1 MTGFGSADGTV
12 LGGRLRVEIRTV
24 NHRYYNP
31 QLKLVFELGGVEGQL
46 RERLRQLLE
55 RGHVVVT
62 ARWVEPPPTDG
73 AVAVDL
79 ARARQVV
86 AAAHELKKKLKLKG
100 EIDLGFVARQPDV
113 LSTHTDGAVAA
124 AWSEVEPI
132 VAQAAQEVLAMRARE
147 GRALAT
153 DLTARLAALEA
164 GAAAVAQRAPA
175 RLAAELARRKQAVA
189 ELAAGGPVAAPRVVV
204 LAAPS
209 GGGKTTI
216 ANELRRRLPTIFGYS
231 VSATTRKP
239 RTGERDGEDYY
250 FLTREEFQR
259 RVRAGDFLEWAEY
272 AGELYGTLQA
282 EVARVLAGG
291 KHVVLDI
298 EVKGAQQVRTVYP
311 RPASVSIFVIPPS
324 PRVLIERLR
333 KRRTES
339 EQELRERLA
348 IAVREVETARAD
360 VPVRRVFDH
369 ILVNDDLDA
378 AVNRVIEWA
387 DAREAGRPV
396 PDMAARLADFVR
408 ELEQEAGQLR
418 PSARRST

>member
-175 RLAAELARRKQAVA
+175 RLAAEHGLTLDPTYGAKAFAFLLQR
-189 ELAAGGPVAAPRVVV
+189 AACDVQRVVFWH
-204 LAAPS
+204 
-209 GGGKTTI
+209 T
-216 ANELRRRLPTIFGYS
+216 F
-231 VSATTRKP
+231 
-239 RTGERDGEDYY
+239 
-250 FLTREEFQR
+250 
-259 RVRAGDFLEWAEY
+259 
-272 AGELYGTLQA
+272 
-282 EVARVLAGG
+282 
-291 KHVVLDI
+291 
-298 EVKGAQQVRTVYP
+298 
-311 RPASVSIFVIPPS
+311 
-324 PRVLIERLR
+324 
-333 KRRTES
+333 
-339 EQELRERLA
+339 
-348 IAVREVETARAD
+348 AV
-360 VPVRRVFDH
+360 P
-369 ILVNDDLDA
+369 
-378 AVNRVIEWA
+378 
-387 DAREAGRPV
+387 
-396 PDMAARLADFVR
+396 
-408 ELEQEAGQLR
+408 
-418 PSARRST
+418 